1 MTYQPKELSG
11 SLFKND
17 KGDNPNRPDY
27 RGDICIE
34 GVVYS
39 LSAWIKEGKPG
50 TKLEGKRFMSLS
62 ATPKPGT
69 QPAAYADAPTPA
81 PAPTAAPAPRRVSQA
96 EQDAR
101 AIAERRQ
108 QERAAPARSGTGF
121 DDMDDDIP
129 F

>member
-1 MTYQPKELSG
+1 MSYQPKELSG
-11 SLFKND
+11 SLFKSD

-27 RGDICIE
+27 RGDICID

-50 TKLEGKRFMSLS
+50 TKLEGKRYMSLS
-62 ATPKPGT
+62 ATPKPAT
-69 QPAAYADAPTPA
+69 QPAAYADAPA
-81 PAPTAAPAPRRVSQA
+81 PAPAPRRPTQA

-108 QERAAPARSGTGF
+108 QERAAPVRSGTGF

>member
-1 MTYQPKELSG
+1 MTTYTPRELSG

-27 RGDICIE
+27 RGDICIG

-39 LSAWIKEGKPG
+39 LSAWIKEGQR
-50 TKLEGKRFMSLS
+50 GKFMSLQ
-62 ATPKPGT
+62 ATPKPAT
-69 QPAAYADAPTPA
+69 QAPVYADL
-81 PAPTAAPAPRRVSQA
+81 PAPRRQTQA

-101 AIAERRQ
+101 AIAERR
-108 QERAAPARSGTGF
+108 ERAAAPKPTSGTGF
-121 DDMDDDIP
+121 DDMPDDLA

>member
-1 MTYQPKELSG
+1 MTTYTPRELSG
-11 SLFKND
+11 TLHRND

-39 LSAWIKEGKPG
+39 LSAWIKEGQR
-50 TKLEGKRFMSLS
+50 GKFLS
-62 ATPKPGT
+62 IQATPKPAT
-69 QPAAYADAPTPA
+69 QPAAYADAAPA
-81 PAPTAAPAPRRVSQA
+81 PAPAPAPARRQPQA

-101 AIAERRQ
+101 YAADRRAKEAQ
-108 QERAAPARSGTGF
+108 APRATSNTGF
-121 DDMDDDIP
+121 DSMEDDIP

>member
-1 MTYQPKELSG
+1 MTTYTPRELSG

-27 RGDICIE
+27 RGDICIG

-39 LSAWIKEGKPG
+39 LSAWIKEGQR
-50 TKLEGKRFMSLS
+50 GKFMSLQ
-62 ATPKPGT
+62 ATPKPAT
-69 QPAAYADAPTPA
+69 QAPVYADPAAP
-81 PAPTAAPAPRRVSQA
+81 APAPRRQTQA

-101 AIAERRQ
+101 AAAERRER
-108 QERAAPARSGTGF
+108 ERAAPPKTGTGF
-121 DDMDDDIP
+121 DDMPDDLA

>member
-1 MTYQPKELSG
+1 MTTYTPRELSG

-27 RGDICIE
+27 RGDICIG

-39 LSAWIKEGKPG
+39 LSAWIKEGQR
-50 TKLEGKRFMSLS
+50 GKFMSLQ
-62 ATPKPGT
+62 ATPKPAT
-69 QPAAYADAPTPA
+69 QPAVVTDTPP
-81 PAPTAAPAPRRVSQA
+81 PAAPRRQTQA

-101 AIAERRQ
+101 AIAERR
-108 QERAAPARSGTGF
+108 ERERQPKPRSGTGF
-121 DDMDDDIP
+121 DDMEEDIP

>member
-1 MTYQPKELSG
+1 MTTYTPRELSG

-27 RGDICIE
+27 RGDICIG

-39 LSAWIKEGKPG
+39 LSAWIKEGQR
-50 TKLEGKRFMSLS
+50 GKFMSLQ
-62 ATPKPGT
+62 AAPKPAT
-69 QPAAYADAPTPA
+69 QPAVVTDTPP
-81 PAPTAAPAPRRVSQA
+81 PAAPRRQTQA

-101 AIAERRQ
+101 AAAERRER
-108 QERAAPARSGTGF
+108 ERAAPVKTGTAF
-121 DDMDDDIP
+121 DDMDSDIP

>member
-1 MTYQPKELSG
+1 MTTYTPRELSG

-27 RGDICIE
+27 RGDICIG

-39 LSAWIKEGKPG
+39 LSAWIKEGQR
-50 TKLEGKRFMSLS
+50 GKFMSLQ
-62 ATPKPGT
+62 ATPKPAT
-69 QPAAYADAPTPA
+69 QPAVVTDAPLPA
-81 PAPTAAPAPRRVSQA
+81 APRRQTQA

-101 AIAERRQ
+101 AAAERRER
-108 QERAAPARSGTGF
+108 ERAAPPKTGTGF
-121 DDMDDDIP
+121 DDMPDDLA